1 MLPRS
6 KLRKSL
12 LDLSLSLVA
21 CFAFIGGAYAEY
33 PCSVVK
39 IVSPYPPGG
48 ASDVLARILV
58 PGLTK
63 QLGVNIIVEN
73 KTGASGNIGT
83 EFVSSAAGDGCT
95 LLLGNSTGIV
105 INRNLYKL
113 RSDPILSLKPVVEVA
128 AVPMVLY
135 VNSSVPANSVA
146 DLIAL
151 IKKEP
156 GKYSF
161 ASPGSGS
168 THHLLGELL
177 KLEQKLDMTH
187 IPYRGSGPAIADVLA
202 GQVPMAF
209 ESTGAMVPHLNSGK
223 VRALATTGS
232 VRAKNLPDV
241 PTMKELGYPKFVVEN
256 WYGIFV
262 PAKTPTSLVNTLNK
276 EINKILVSA
285 EVAESLA
292 KMGSINSEQTP
303 EQFAAFIKK
312 EIPYWEL
319 LVKQSGAT
327 AD

>member
-12 LDLSLSLVA
+12 LDLSLSLVVY
-21 CFAFIGGAYAEY
+21 FAFIGGAYAEY

-135 VNSSVPANSVA
+135 VNSSVPANSFA
-146 DLIAL
+146 ELIAL

-262 PAKTPTSLVNTLNK
+262 PAKTPTSLVNILNK

>member
-1 MLPRS
+1 MNTIYIAKRNLIQIVG
-6 KLRKSL
+6 LI
-12 LDLSLSLVA
+12 
-21 CFAFIGGAYAEY
+21 CFGFSAPLAYAQY
-33 PCSVVK
+33 PCPVIK
-39 IVSPYPPGG
+39 IISPYPPGG
-48 ASDVLARILV
+48 ASDVLARMLV
-58 PGLTK
+58 PGLSK
-63 QLGVNIIVEN
+63 QLNVSVIVEN

-83 EFVSSAAGDGCT
+83 EFVSSTTGDGCT
-95 LLLGNSTGIV
+95 LLLGNSTGVV

-113 RSDPILSLKPVVEVA
+113 RNDPIVSLRPVAEVA

-135 VNSSVPANSVA
+135 VNSSVPANSVSE
-146 DLIAL
+146 LIAL

-156 GKYSF
+156 SKYSF

-223 VRALATTGS
+223 VRALATTGA

-262 PAKTPTSLVNTLNK
+262 PAKTPTPLVNTLNK
-276 EINKILVSA
+276 EINKVLASA
-285 EVAESLA
+285 EVAESLS
-292 KMGSINSEQTP
+292 KMGSLNGEQSP

-327 AD
+327 AE

>member
-1 MLPRS
+1 MLLRS
-6 KLRKSL
+6 NLRKSL
-12 LDLSLSLVA
+12 LALSLSVVA
-21 CFAFIGGAYAEY
+21 CFAFIDGAYAEY
-33 PCSVVK
+33 PCPVVK

-146 DLIAL
+146 ELIAL

-209 ESTGAMVPHLNSGK
+209 ESTGAMVPHLSSGK

-262 PAKTPTSLVNTLNK
+262 PAKTPTPLVNILNK

-303 EQFAAFIKK
+303 EQFTVFIKK

>member
-21 CFAFIGGAYAEY
+21 CFAFISGAYAEY

-135 VNSSVPANSVA
+135 VNSSVPANSFA
-146 DLIAL
+146 ELIAL

>member
-1 MLPRS
+1 MNSIYISRIIS
-6 KLRKSL
+6 KMFCLI
-12 LDLSLSLVA
+12 
-21 CFAFIGGAYAEY
+21 CFGLCAQLAYAQY
-33 PCSVVK
+33 PCSVIK
-39 IVSPYPPGG
+39 IISPYPPGG
-48 ASDVLARILV
+48 ASDALARMLV
-58 PGLTK
+58 PGLSK
-63 QLGVNIIVEN
+63 QLNVSVIVEN
-73 KTGASGNIGT
+73 KAGASGNIGT
-83 EFVSSAAGDGCT
+83 DFVSSAAGDGCT

-113 RSDPILSLKPVVEVA
+113 RNDPITSLRPVAEIA

-146 DLIAL
+146 ELIAL

-187 IPYRGSGPAIADVLA
+187 IPYKGSGPAIIDVLA

-209 ESTGAMVPHLNSGK
+209 EATSAIVPHLNSGK
-223 VRALATTGS
+223 VRALATTGA
-232 VRAKNLPDV
+232 VREKNLPDV

-262 PAKTPTSLVNTLNK
+262 PAKTPIALVNRLNK
-276 EINKILVSA
+276 EINKTLLSS
-285 EVAESLA
+285 EVAESLS
-292 KMGSINSEQTP
+292 KMGSLNSVQTP
-303 EQFAAFIKK
+303 EQFAAFVKK

-327 AD
+327 AE

>member
-21 CFAFIGGAYAEY
+21 CFAFISGAYAEY

-83 EFVSSAAGDGCT
+83 EFVSSTAGDGCT

-146 DLIAL
+146 ELIAL

>member
-1 MLPRS
+1 MNLMYIPRMIS
-6 KLRKSL
+6 KILCL
-12 LDLSLSLVA
+12 I
-21 CFAFIGGAYAEY
+21 CFGLCAQLAYAQY
-33 PCSVVK
+33 PCSLIK
-39 IVSPYPPGG
+39 IISPYPPGG
-48 ASDVLARILV
+48 ASDALARMLV
-58 PGLTK
+58 PGLSK
-63 QLGVNIIVEN
+63 QLNVSVIVEN
-73 KTGASGNIGT
+73 KAGASGNIGT
-83 EFVSSAAGDGCT
+83 DFVSSASGDGCT

-113 RSDPILSLKPVVEVA
+113 RNDPITSLRPVVEIA

-146 DLIAL
+146 ELIAL

-187 IPYRGSGPAIADVLA
+187 IPYRGSGPAIVDVMA

-209 ESTGAMVPHLNSGK
+209 EATSAMVPHLNSGK
-223 VRALATTGS
+223 VRALATTGA

-262 PAKTPTSLVNTLNK
+262 PAKTPTALVKQLNK
-276 EINKILVSA
+276 EINKTLASS
-285 EVAESLA
+285 EVAESLS
-292 KMGSINSEQTP
+292 KMGSLNSEQTP
-303 EQFAAFIKK
+303 EQFAAFVKK

-319 LVKQSGAT
+319 LVKKSGAT
-327 AD
+327 AE

>member
-21 CFAFIGGAYAEY
+21 CFAFISGAYAEY

-135 VNSSVPANSVA
+135 VNSSVPVNSVA
-146 DLIAL
+146 ELIAL

>member
-1 MLPRS
+1 MSARNIPKITLW
-6 KLRKSL
+6 KFLGFL
-12 LDLSLSLVA
+12 Y
-21 CFAFIGGAYAEY
+21 IGLFTHFGYANY
-33 PCSVVK
+33 PCSVIK
-39 IVSPYPPGG
+39 IISPYPPGG
-48 ASDVLARILV
+48 ASDVLARMLV
-58 PGLTK
+58 PGLSK
-63 QLGVNIIVEN
+63 QLNTNVIVEN

-83 EFVSSAAGDGCT
+83 EFVSSASGDGCT

-113 RSDPILSLKPVVEVA
+113 RNDPIVSLKPVAEVA

-146 DLIAL
+146 ELIAL

-223 VRALATTGS
+223 VRALATTGA

-262 PAKTPTSLVNTLNK
+262 PAKTPNALVNILNK
-276 EINKILVSA
+276 EINKVLASS
-285 EVAESLA
+285 EVAEALS
-292 KMGSINSEQTP
+292 KMGSLNSEQTP
-303 EQFAAFIKK
+303 EQFAAFVKK

-327 AD
+327 AE

>member
-33 PCSVVK
+33 PCSVLK

-135 VNSSVPANSVA
+135 VNSSVPANSFA
-146 DLIAL
+146 ELIAL

-262 PAKTPTSLVNTLNK
+262 PAKTPTSLVNILNK

>member
-135 VNSSVPANSVA
+135 VNSSVPANSFA
-146 DLIAL
+146 ELIAL

-232 VRAKNLPDV
+232 VREKNLPDV

-262 PAKTPTSLVNTLNK
+262 PAKTPTSLVNILNK

>member
-12 LDLSLSLVA
+12 LDLSLSLVVY
-21 CFAFIGGAYAEY
+21 FAFIGGAYAEY

-135 VNSSVPANSVA
+135 VNSSVPVNSVA
-146 DLIAL
+146 ELIAL

-232 VRAKNLPDV
+232 VRAKNLPDA

-262 PAKTPTSLVNTLNK
+262 PAKTPTSLVNILNK

>member
-12 LDLSLSLVA
+12 LDLSLSLVVY
-21 CFAFIGGAYAEY
+21 FAFIGGAYAEY

-135 VNSSVPANSVA
+135 VNSSVPANSFA
-146 DLIAL
+146 ELIAL

>member
-232 VRAKNLPDV
+232 VWAKNLPDV

>member
-1 MLPRS
+1 MNTIYIAKRNLIQIVG
-6 KLRKSL
+6 LI
-12 LDLSLSLVA
+12 
-21 CFAFIGGAYAEY
+21 CFGFSAPLTYAQY
-33 PCSVVK
+33 PCPVIK
-39 IVSPYPPGG
+39 IISPYPPGG
-48 ASDVLARILV
+48 ASDVLARMLV
-58 PGLTK
+58 PGLSK
-63 QLGVNIIVEN
+63 QLNVSVIVEN

-83 EFVSSAAGDGCT
+83 EFVSSATGDGCT
-95 LLLGNSTGIV
+95 LLLGNSTGVV

-113 RSDPILSLKPVVEVA
+113 RNDPIVSLRPVAEVA

-135 VNSSVPANSVA
+135 INSSVSANSVSE
-146 DLIAL
+146 LIAL

-223 VRALATTGS
+223 VRALATTGA

-262 PAKTPTSLVNTLNK
+262 PTKTPTPLVNTLNK
-276 EINKILVSA
+276 EINKVLASA
-285 EVAESLA
+285 EVAESLS
-292 KMGSINSEQTP
+292 KMGSLNGEQSP

-327 AD
+327 AE

>member
-113 RSDPILSLKPVVEVA
+113 RSDPILSLKPIVEVA

-146 DLIAL
+146 ELIAL

>member
-21 CFAFIGGAYAEY
+21 CFAFISGAYAEY

-146 DLIAL
+146 ELIAL

>member
-21 CFAFIGGAYAEY
+21 CFAFISGAYAEY

-113 RSDPILSLKPVVEVA
+113 RSDPILSLKP
-128 AVPMVLY
+128 
-135 VNSSVPANSVA
+135 
-146 DLIAL
+146 
-151 IKKEP
+151 
-156 GKYSF
+156 
-161 ASPGSGS
+161 
-168 THHLLGELL
+168 
-177 KLEQKLDMTH
+177 
-187 IPYRGSGPAIADVLA
+187 
-202 GQVPMAF
+202 
-209 ESTGAMVPHLNSGK
+209 
-223 VRALATTGS
+223 
-232 VRAKNLPDV
+232 
-241 PTMKELGYPKFVVEN
+241 
-256 WYGIFV
+256 
-262 PAKTPTSLVNTLNK
+262 
-276 EINKILVSA
+276 
-285 EVAESLA
+285 
-292 KMGSINSEQTP
+292 
-303 EQFAAFIKK
+303 
-312 EIPYWEL
+312 
-319 LVKQSGAT
+319 
-327 AD
+327 

>member
-146 DLIAL
+146 ELITL

-187 IPYRGSGPAIADVLA
+187 IPYRGSGPAIADDLA

>member
-146 DLIAL
+146 ELIAL

-262 PAKTPTSLVNTLNK
+262 PAKTPTSLVNILNK

>member
-1 MLPRS
+1 MNSIYISRIIS
-6 KLRKSL
+6 KMFCLI
-12 LDLSLSLVA
+12 
-21 CFAFIGGAYAEY
+21 CFGLCTQLAYAQY
-33 PCSVVK
+33 PCSVIK
-39 IVSPYPPGG
+39 IISPYPPGG
-48 ASDVLARILV
+48 ASDALARMLV
-58 PGLTK
+58 PGLSK
-63 QLGVNIIVEN
+63 QLNVSVIVEN
-73 KTGASGNIGT
+73 KAGASGNIGT

-113 RSDPILSLKPVVEVA
+113 RNDPITSLRPVAEIA

-146 DLIAL
+146 ELIAL

-187 IPYRGSGPAIADVLA
+187 IPYKGSGPAIIDVLA

-209 ESTGAMVPHLNSGK
+209 EATSAIVPHLNSGK
-223 VRALATTGS
+223 VRALATTGA
-232 VRAKNLPDV
+232 VREKNLPDV
-241 PTMKELGYPKFVVEN
+241 PTMKELGFPKFVVEN

-262 PAKTPTSLVNTLNK
+262 PAKTPTALVNWLNK
-276 EINKILVSA
+276 EINKTLLSS
-285 EVAESLA
+285 EVAESLS
-292 KMGSINSEQTP
+292 KMGSLNSVQTP
-303 EQFAAFIKK
+303 EQFAAFVKK

-327 AD
+327 AE

>member
-135 VNSSVPANSVA
+135 VNSSVPANSFA
-146 DLIAL
+146 ELIAL

-262 PAKTPTSLVNTLNK
+262 PAKTPTSLVNILNK

>member
-146 DLIAL
+146 ELIAL

>member
-1 MLPRS
+1 MFCLI
-6 KLRKSL
+6 
-12 LDLSLSLVA
+12 
-21 CFAFIGGAYAEY
+21 CFGLCTQLAYAQY
-33 PCSVVK
+33 PCSVIK
-39 IVSPYPPGG
+39 IISPYPPGG
-48 ASDVLARILV
+48 ASDALARMLV
-58 PGLTK
+58 PGLSK
-63 QLGVNIIVEN
+63 QLNVSVIVEN
-73 KTGASGNIGT
+73 KAGASGNIGT
-83 EFVSSAAGDGCT
+83 DFVSSAAGDGCT

-113 RSDPILSLKPVVEVA
+113 RNDPITSLRPVAEIA
-128 AVPMVLY
+128 SVPMVLY

-146 DLIAL
+146 ELIAL

-187 IPYRGSGPAIADVLA
+187 IPYKGSGPAIIDVLA

-209 ESTGAMVPHLNSGK
+209 EATSAIVPHLNSGK
-223 VRALATTGS
+223 VRALATTGA
-232 VRAKNLPDV
+232 VREKILPDV
-241 PTMKELGYPKFVVEN
+241 PTMKELGFPKFVVEN

-262 PAKTPTSLVNTLNK
+262 PAKTPTALVNWLNK
-276 EINKILVSA
+276 EIDKTLLSS
-285 EVAESLA
+285 EVAESLS
-292 KMGSINSEQTP
+292 KMGSLNSVQTP
-303 EQFAAFIKK
+303 EQFAAFVKK

-327 AD
+327 AE

>member
-1 MLPRS
+1 MIL
-6 KLRKSL
+6 KTLCL
-12 LDLSLSLVA
+12 ICFGLSAQLV
-21 CFAFIGGAYAEY
+21 YAQY
-33 PCSVVK
+33 PCPVIK
-39 IVSPYPPGG
+39 IISPYPPGG
-48 ASDVLARILV
+48 ASDVLARMLV
-58 PGLTK
+58 PGLSK
-63 QLGVNIIVEN
+63 QLNASVIVEN

-83 EFVSSAAGDGCT
+83 DFVSSAAGDGCT
-95 LLLGNSTGIV
+95 LLLGNSTGVV

-113 RSDPILSLKPVVEVA
+113 RNDPITSLRPVAEIA

-146 DLIAL
+146 ELIAL

-187 IPYRGSGPAIADVLA
+187 IPYRGSGPAIVDVLA

-209 ESTGAMVPHLNSGK
+209 ESTSAMVPHLNSGK
-223 VRALATTGS
+223 VRALATTGA

-262 PAKTPTSLVNTLNK
+262 PAKTPTALVNQLNK
-276 EINKILVSA
+276 EINKI
-285 EVAESLA
+285 
-292 KMGSINSEQTP
+292 
-303 EQFAAFIKK
+303 
-312 EIPYWEL
+312 
-319 LVKQSGAT
+319 
-327 AD
+327 

>member
-262 PAKTPTSLVNTLNK
+262 PAKTPTSLVNILNK

>member
-1 MLPRS
+1 MWQQNLI
-6 KLRKSL
+6 KLFFAI
-12 LDLSLSLVA
+12 A
-21 CFAFIGGAYAEY
+21 CLAFNSQMAHAEY
-33 PCSVVK
+33 PCAVIK

-48 ASDVLARILV
+48 ASDVLARMLV
-58 PGLTK
+58 PGLSK
-63 QLGVNIIVEN
+63 QLNVNVIVEN
-73 KTGASGNIGT
+73 KAGASGNIGT
-83 EFVSSAAGDGCT
+83 DFVSNAVGDGCT

-113 RSDPILSLKPVVEVA
+113 RSDPIVSLRPVAEVA

-146 DLIAL
+146 ELIAL

-223 VRALATTGS
+223 VRALATTGA

-241 PTMKELGYPKFVVEN
+241 PTMKELGYSKFVVEN
-256 WYGIFV
+256 WYGVFA
-262 PAKTPTSLVNTLNK
+262 PAKTPTHLVILLNK
-276 EINKILVSA
+276 EINKVLGSPEVS
-285 EVAESLA
+285 ESLS
-292 KMGSINSEQTP
+292 KMGSLNSEQTP

>member
-1 MLPRS
+1 MNTTYIHRRCL
-6 KLRKSL
+6 KI
-12 LDLSLSLVA
+12 LSLI
-21 CFAFIGGAYAEY
+21 CFALATPLAYAQY
-33 PCSVVK
+33 PCPVIK
-39 IVSPYPPGG
+39 IISPYPPGG
-48 ASDVLARILV
+48 ASDVLARMLV
-58 PGLTK
+58 PGLSK
-63 QLGVNIIVEN
+63 QLNVSVIVEN

-113 RSDPILSLKPVVEVA
+113 RNDPITNLRPVAEIA
-128 AVPMVLY
+128 AVPMVIY
-135 VNSSVPANSVA
+135 VNSSVPANSVSE
-146 DLIAL
+146 LIAL

-223 VRALATTGS
+223 VRALATTGA

-241 PTMKELGYPKFVVEN
+241 PTMKELGYSKFVVEN
-256 WYGIFV
+256 WYGIFA
-262 PAKTPTSLVNTLNK
+262 PAKTPTALVNQLNK
-276 EINKILVSA
+276 EINKTLSSGD
-285 EVAESLA
+285 VADSLS
-292 KMGSINSEQTP
+292 KMGSLSSEQTP

-327 AD
+327 AE

>member
-12 LDLSLSLVA
+12 LDLSLSLVT

-146 DLIAL
+146 ELIAL

-262 PAKTPTSLVNTLNK
+262 PAKTPTSLVNILNK

>member
-1 MLPRS
+1 M
-6 KLRKSL
+6 
-12 LDLSLSLVA
+12 
-21 CFAFIGGAYAEY
+21 
-33 PCSVVK
+33 
-39 IVSPYPPGG
+39 
-48 ASDVLARILV
+48 LV
-58 PGLTK
+58 PGLSK
-63 QLGVNIIVEN
+63 QLNVSVIVEN

-83 EFVSSAAGDGCT
+83 DFVSSAAGDGCT
-95 LLLGNSTGIV
+95 LLLGNSTGVV

-113 RSDPILSLKPVVEVA
+113 RNDPITSLRPVAEIA

-146 DLIAL
+146 ELIAL

-187 IPYRGSGPAIADVLA
+187 IPYRGSGPAIVDVLA

-209 ESTGAMVPHLNSGK
+209 EATSAMVPHLNSGK
-223 VRALATTGS
+223 VRALATTGA

-262 PAKTPTSLVNTLNK
+262 PAKTPTALVNQLNK
-276 EINKILVSA
+276 EINKILASS
-285 EVAESLA
+285 EVAESLS
-292 KMGSINSEQTP
+292 KMGSLNSEQTP
-303 EQFAAFIKK
+303 EQFAAFVKK

-327 AD
+327 AE

>member
-21 CFAFIGGAYAEY
+21 CFAFISRAYAEY

-146 DLIAL
+146 ELIAL

-262 PAKTPTSLVNTLNK
+262 PAKTPTSLVNILNK

>member
-48 ASDVLARILV
+48 ASDILARILV

>member
-21 CFAFIGGAYAEY
+21 CFAFISGAYAEY

-146 DLIAL
+146 ELIAL

-241 PTMKELGYPKFVVEN
+241 PTMKELGYPKFIVEN

-262 PAKTPTSLVNTLNK
+262 PAKTPTSLVNILNK

>member
-12 LDLSLSLVA
+12 LDLSLSLVVY
-21 CFAFIGGAYAEY
+21 FAFIGGAYAEY

-146 DLIAL
+146 ELIAL

>member
-1 MLPRS
+1 MNSIYIPRMIL
-6 KLRKSL
+6 KIFCLICFG
-12 LDLSLSLVA
+12 LSAQL
-21 CFAFIGGAYAEY
+21 AYAQY
-33 PCSVVK
+33 PCPVIK
-39 IVSPYPPGG
+39 IISPYPPGG
-48 ASDVLARILV
+48 ASDVLARMLV
-58 PGLTK
+58 PGLSK
-63 QLGVNIIVEN
+63 QLNVSVIVEN

-95 LLLGNSTGIV
+95 LLLGNSTGVV

-113 RSDPILSLKPVVEVA
+113 RNDPITSLRPVAEVA

-146 DLIAL
+146 ELIAL

-156 GKYSF
+156 GKFSF

-187 IPYRGSGPAIADVLA
+187 IPYRGSGPAITDVLA

-209 ESTGAMVPHLNSGK
+209 EATSAMVPHLNGGK
-223 VRALATTGS
+223 VRALATTGA

-262 PAKTPTSLVNTLNK
+262 PAKTPTVLVNQLNK
-276 EINKILVSA
+276 EINKTLASS
-285 EVAESLA
+285 EVAESLS
-292 KMGSINSEQTP
+292 KMGSLNSEQTP
-303 EQFAAFIKK
+303 EQFAAFVKK

-327 AD
+327 AE

>member
-1 MLPRS
+1 M
-6 KLRKSL
+6 
-12 LDLSLSLVA
+12 
-21 CFAFIGGAYAEY
+21 
-33 PCSVVK
+33 
-39 IVSPYPPGG
+39 
-48 ASDVLARILV
+48 
-58 PGLTK
+58 
-63 QLGVNIIVEN
+63 GVNIIVEN

-135 VNSSVPANSVA
+135 VNSSVPVNSVA
-146 DLIAL
+146 ELIAL

-209 ESTGAMVPHLNSGK
+209 ESTGAMVPHLSSGK

-262 PAKTPTSLVNTLNK
+262 PAKTPTPLVNILNK

-303 EQFAAFIKK
+303 EQFTVFIKK